1 MTDNGEPTDISQ
13 EPVNILFN
21 PSVIQKKDVWQ
32 INLIEILKLLIK
44 ILEET
49 GKKDLKVAG
58 MAALSSSL
66 IYRMKVESIFALQK
80 AAMEKKPLINRR
92 DVDIDIIDMPYRH
105 ESTYPVSLDELLDL
119 LENLIGS
126 IANPRSRRRGQL
138 DFDPEPPDFK
148 EYLLPFENLVK
159 RYEDLI
165 IRKIR
170 GTGSGLLK
178 DIVIDLDSLDSVRCF
193 FAILFL
199 AREQKVELEQIDDD
213 IQVTLIDDT
222 IKKEKKM
229 IKIQNEDEIAA
240 RLESALYS
248 AGRPLT
254 IEELIKATGTESRQ
268 KTIAVLESIIKKM
281 KNMFKAIEIVT
292 LPDGSY
298 VFQLKPE
305 YSSSVR
311 KYASKPLLSR
321 ATQKTLSYIAL
332 EQPISSK
339 QLLEVRG
346 SGVYGQLKELRQL
359 NFIEHQNIGR
369 LKIYSTTEKFQK
381 YFGIDGDVNTLKQKL
396 FRRVKK

>member
-1 MTDNGEPTDISQ
+1 VNRYYTKSMSDGVEISSISQ
-13 EPVNILFN
+13 DPVNILFN
-21 PSVIQKKDVWQ
+21 PSVISKKDVWE

-80 AAMEKKPLINRR
+80 AAMEKKPLTNRR
-92 DVDIDIIDMPYRH
+92 DVDIDILDMPYRH

-126 IANPRSRRRGQL
+126 IANPLSRRRGQL

-159 RYEDLI
+159 KYEDLI

-178 DIVIDLDSLDSVRCF
+178 EIVIDLDSLDSVRCF

-213 IQVTLIDDT
+213 IQVTLINDT
-222 IKKEKKM
+222 IKKEKKHD
-229 IKIQNEDEIAA
+229 QN
-240 RLESALYS
+240 
-248 AGRPLT
+248 
-254 IEELIKATGTESRQ
+254 
-268 KTIAVLESIIKKM
+268 
-281 KNMFKAIEIVT
+281 
-292 LPDGSY
+292 
-298 VFQLKPE
+298 
-305 YSSSVR
+305 
-311 KYASKPLLSR
+311 SK
-321 ATQKTLSYIAL
+321 
-332 EQPISSK
+332 
-339 QLLEVRG
+339 
-346 SGVYGQLKELRQL
+346 
-359 NFIEHQNIGR
+359 
-369 LKIYSTTEKFQK
+369 
-381 YFGIDGDVNTLKQKL
+381 
-396 FRRVKK
+396 